1 MDLGGLA
8 KDLFQLLQSGQL
20 SNRLVDAL
28 GDQRAK
34 ELKRLVDQE
43 RSERPPKVAVVGKAG
58 VGKTTTVNNLF
69 SASFRTSHALT
80 GTKEAQ
86 LKEYELQGGG
96 LLHVLDLPGLGEGV
110 AEDEAFEQIY
120 RNELPHTDL
129 VLYVLE
135 AGERI
140 LGEDQRILRDV
151 IIPSLSKVKTE
162 EGRPR
167 RLPIIV
173 GLNKVDDIGPG
184 KWDEELNYPSEAQE
198 RSIERRCRDIAR
210 KLRHEV
216 KGIQYKDIVYY
227 SAERRFRLPDLL
239 LRIVRNAG
247 DAAWKLPLNPRSPW
261 ELASP
266 EVQDYVQ
273 QYRQR
278 GPRDTS
284 TNGEPA

>member
-167 RLPIIV
+167 RLPISA
-173 GLNKVDDIGPG
+173 PG
-184 KWDEELNYPSEAQE
+184 NGT
-198 RSIERRCRDIAR
+198 RS
-210 KLRHEV
+210 
-216 KGIQYKDIVYY
+216 
-227 SAERRFRLPDLL
+227 
-239 LRIVRNAG
+239 
-247 DAAWKLPLNPRSPW
+247 
-261 ELASP
+261 
-266 EVQDYVQ
+266 
-273 QYRQR
+273 
-278 GPRDTS
+278 
-284 TNGEPA
+284 